1 MAFSFDEIFAYGG
14 QLIVAAKK
22 VVPNA
27 LGVGLSKINHSTYIQ
42 GNTQIGK
49 PDAFSDATATLMVG
63 REDTAG
69 TNRSLYI
76 RGNTIMEGDSGTPF
90 TLNVN
95 GDVTIVGNTKQ
106 TGNTVQTGTI
116 KASGTITASNFV
128 GSVGTASGKSSGAKA
143 FDIPHPSKEGYRLR
157 HICVEGPE
165 SAVYYRGR
173 TNKNTIPL
181 PLYWKDLIDPASLT
195 VTLTPIG
202 AHQNIIVKRW
212 DAENIYLQNQ
222 GALPINCF
230 FHVFAQRIDIER
242 LIPEY
247 EGQSTDDY
255 PGDNSIYSINK

>member
-1 MAFSFDEIFAYGG
+1 MAFALDEIFAYGG

-22 VVPNA
+22 RVPKA
-27 LGVGLSKINHSTYIQ
+27 LGIGEEKIDHSAYIE

-49 PDAFSDATATLMVG
+49 VDAFSDATATLMVG
-63 REDTAG
+63 RENTKG

-128 GSVGTASGKSSGAKA
+128 GSVSSASGKSSGAKA

-222 GALPINCF
+222 GALPINCLF
-230 FHVFAQRIDIER
+230 NVFAQRIDIER

-247 EGQSTDDY
+247 ECQSTDDY

>member
-1 MAFSFDEIFAYGG
+1 MAFAFAEIFAYGG

-22 VVPNA
+22 IVPKA
-27 LGVGLSKINHSTYIQ
+27 LGIGEEKINHSAYIE

-49 PDAFSDATATLMVG
+49 VDAFSDATATLMVG
-63 REDTAG
+63 RENTKG

-128 GSVGTASGKSSGAKA
+128 GSVSSASGKSSGAKA